1 MFSVGLVG
9 LPNAGKSTLFNL
21 LTQIGVAAEN
31 FPFCTIDPNNGTVL
45 VPDERISTLSKLT
58 NSQKEVF
65 AMIEFVDIAGLVKGA
80 ASGAGLGNQFLAH
93 IRQTDLIL
101 LVVRAFEGGIIHTE
115 NRVNPREDEEILLF
129 ELTLSDADLADK
141 LLIRLNKDAKKDPHF
156 ATKSDILEQIINKLK
171 DGKLASECLIAL
183 ENASDTLSNKI
194 ENLENIKQLVQNLK

>member
-21 LTQIGVAAEN
+21 LTKIGVAAEN

-45 VPDERISTLSKLT
+45 VPDERITTLSKLT
-58 NSQKEVF
+58 GSQKEVF

-101 LVVRAFEGGIIHTE
+101 LVVRAFEGQIIHTE
-115 NRVNPREDEEILLF
+115 NRVNPKEDEEILLF
-129 ELTLSDADLADK
+129 ELICSDEEIAKKSLV
-141 LLIRLNKDAKKDPHF
+141 RLEKEAKKDPHF
-156 ATKSDILEQIINKLK
+156 AVKLDILNQILEQLKL
-171 DGKLASECLIAL
+171 GKLASNSLLGL
-183 ENASDTLSNKI
+183 ENPEEILLDKI
-194 ENLENIKQLVQNLK
+194 EKLEEIKKLVENLS

>member
-45 VPDERISTLSKLT
+45 VPDSRISTLSKLT

-80 ASGAGLGNQFLAH
+80 ASGAGLGNQFLSH
-93 IRQTDLIL
+93 IRGTDLIL
-101 LVVRAFEGGIIHTE
+101 LVIRAFEGQIIHTE
-115 NRVNPREDEEILLF
+115 NRVNPSEDEEILLF
-129 ELTLSDADLADK
+129 ELILSDEEIAK
-141 LLIRLNKDAKKDPHF
+141 KSLIRLEKEAKKDPHF
-156 ATKSDILEQIINKLK
+156 AVKFDILTQIVEKLK
-171 DGKLASECLIAL
+171 AGKLAVEIPIGL
-183 ENASDTLSNKI
+183 ENSEQILLDKI
-194 ENLENIKQLVQNLK
+194 EKLEEIKKLVENI

>member
-45 VPDERISTLSKLT
+45 VPDERISNLSKLT
-58 NSQKEVF
+58 GSQKEVF

-101 LVVRAFEGGIIHTE
+101 LVVRAFEGQIIHTE
-115 NRVNPREDEEILLF
+115 NRVNPLEDEEILLF
-129 ELTLSDADLADK
+129 ELICSDEEIAK
-141 LLIRLNKDAKKDPHF
+141 KSLIRLEKEAKKDPHF
-156 ATKSDILEQIINKLK
+156 SIKFDILTKIIDQLKL
-171 DGKLASECLIAL
+171 GKLANQSLLGL
-183 ENASDTLSNKI
+183 ENAEEILLDKI
-194 ENLENIKQLVQNLK
+194 EKLEEIKNLVDKLH

>member
-45 VPDERISTLSKLT
+45 VPDLRISTLSKLT
-58 NSQKEVF
+58 GSQKEVF

-101 LVVRAFEGGIIHTE
+101 LVIRAFEGQIIHTE
-115 NRVNPREDEEILLF
+115 NRVNPLEDEEILLF
-129 ELTLSDADLADK
+129 ELICSDEELAK
-141 LLIRLNKDAKKDPHF
+141 KSLIRLEKEAKKDPHF
-156 ATKSDILEQIINKLK
+156 AIKFDILTQIIDQLKL
-171 DGKLASECLIAL
+171 GKLANQSLLGL
-183 ENASDTLSNKI
+183 EGAEEILLDKI
-194 ENLENIKQLVQNLK
+194 EKLEEIKHLVDSLA

>member
-58 NSQKEVF
+58 GSQKEVF

-80 ASGAGLGNQFLAH
+80 ASGAGLGNQFLSH

-101 LVVRAFEGGIIHTE
+101 LVVRAFEGQIIHTE
-115 NRVNPREDEEILLF
+115 NRVNPLEDEEILIF
-129 ELTLSDADLADK
+129 ELVCSDEELAK
-141 LLIRLNKDAKKDPHF
+141 KSLIRLEKEAKKDPHF
-156 ATKSDILEQIINKLK
+156 AIKFDILTQIIDKLK
-171 DGKLASECLIAL
+171 LGKLASESLFGL
-183 ENASDTLSNKI
+183 EGAEEMILEKI
-194 ENLENIKQLVQNLK
+194 EKLEEIKKLVENFG